1 MRLLTPE
8 LVQKESIP
16 YCRFDRLEKL
26 SSPLDQQIRDDKIF
40 RAMVMGNTYKK
51 KALITFETLE
61 GVKQVETTVWA
72 ATDTNLILKNGIT
85 IPQCNIL
92 EIDI

>member
-8 LVQKESIP
+8 LVQKEVIP
-16 YCRFDRLEKL
+16 LCQFDKQEKL
-26 SSPLDQQIRDDKIF
+26 SSPLEQKDREDKIF

-51 KALITFETLE
+51 KALITFEAQD
-61 GVKQVETTVWA
+61 GVKQVKTTVWA
-72 ATDTNLILKNGIT
+72 MTNENVILKNGIT

-92 EIDI
+92 NIEV